1 MVKHVLG
8 VLAIGISSAGAVLGQ
23 QSAIG
28 PGPQRQ
34 AVARRAT
41 AAIHIDGRLDETDW
55 LFAVPIGPF
64 LQQVPQQGQPPTED
78 TEVRVLY
85 DEDALYF
92 GITCLDR
99 TPAAVVSTQLTRDAD
114 LDVDDRLTI
123 VLDPFFDHRN
133 GFFFQVNPA
142 GARTD
147 GQIASNAERLTRD
160 WDGIWSAAAQRT
172 GQGWVVE
179 IAVPFK
185 TLRFKPGQPVWGL
198 NIERQIKRKQEIDRW
213 TAADQNIWI
222 GNLAEAGRLE
232 DFSHVRQGLGLD
244 VRPYAAGG
252 DENGDGTADAGVDA
266 FKSLTPDLNAA
277 VTVNTDFAETEADL
291 RQVNLTRFP
300 LFFPEKR
307 AFFLEGSGVF
317 DAAGLSNSEDLR
329 PFFSR
334 RIGLVENVNG
344 DNISVPIAAGAK
356 LTGRQADYNIGLL
369 EIATRTTHDATLPGG
384 VLDGQNFVVLRA
396 SRNLFTQSWVG
407 GILTHGNPTGA
418 GSNTLVGAD
427 GHFATSTFHGNKNLT
442 LDLFGFRTSDEAIGK
457 KDGAGGFRVDY
468 PNDLWD
474 VSLNWKQIGNSFN
487 AALGFVPR
495 TGVRITT
502 LGVAFQPRPDRWG
515 IRQFFFE
522 FEPEYITNLENR
534 VENWRIFM
542 APFNTRTESGE
553 HLEWNIIPEFEH
565 LDAPF
570 EISPGVIIPPGS
582 YQWLRYRTEVNTATK
597 RPWVVDASWWYG
609 GFYDGTRR
617 EVAVGL
623 TLKPNTHVSM
633 AARVDRND
641 VALPQGS
648 FYTQVLE
655 LNLDYNFTPNVA
667 WANLVQYDNESRI
680 AGIQSRFRWI
690 LRPGND
696 LFLVLNRGWH
706 HELDGPFAPEFNHE
720 SVKLQYTFR
729 F

>member
-1 MVKHVLG
+1 M
-8 VLAIGISSAGAVLGQ
+8 
-23 QSAIG
+23 
-28 PGPQRQ
+28 
-34 AVARRAT
+34 
-41 AAIHIDGRLDETDW
+41 HIDGRLDEADW
-55 LFAVPIGPF
+55 LLAVPIGP
-64 LQQVPQQGQPPTED
+64 LVQQVPLQGQPPTEA
-78 TEVRVLY
+78 TEVRVLHD
-85 DEDALYF
+85 DEALYF

-99 TPAAVVSTQLTRDAD
+99 TPAAIVSTQLTRDAN

-147 GQIASNAERLTRD
+147 GQISNNAQTLTRD
-160 WDGIWSAAAQRT
+160 WDGIWSAAGRRT
-172 GQGWVVE
+172 AQGWVVE
-179 IAVPFK
+179 IAIPFK

-198 NIERQIKRKQEIDRW
+198 NVERQIKRKQEIDRW
-213 TAADQNIWI
+213 TAADANIWI
-222 GNLAEAGRLE
+222 GNLAEAGGLE
-232 DFSHVRQGLGLD
+232 DLSHVRQGLGLD
-244 VRPYAAGG
+244 VRPYVAGG
-252 DENGDGTADAGVDA
+252 GQNGDGTIASGVDV
-266 FKSLTPDLNAA
+266 FKNLTPDLNAG
-277 VTVNTDFAETEADL
+277 VTVHTDFAETEADL

-307 AFFLEGSGVF
+307 AFFLEGGGVF
-317 DAAGLSNSEDLR
+317 DAAGLAESEDLR

-334 RIGLVENVNG
+334 QIGLVQNVNG

-356 LTGRQADYNIGLL
+356 LTGRQSGYNIGLL
-369 EIATRTTHDATLPGG
+369 EIVTRTTHDATLPGG

-396 SRNLFTQSWVG
+396 SRNLFAQSWVG

-427 GHFATSTFHGNKNLT
+427 GHFATSTFRGNSNLS
-442 LDLFGFRTSDEAIGK
+442 LDLFAFRSSDEASGNH
-457 KDGAGGFRVDY
+457 DGAGGFRLDY
-468 PNDLWD
+468 PNDRWD
-474 VSLNWKQIGNSFN
+474 VSLNWKQIGDNFH

-502 LGVAFQPRPDRWG
+502 FGVAFQPRPDRWG

-522 FEPEYITNLENR
+522 FEPEYITNLDNR
-534 VENWRIFM
+534 VENWRVFM

-553 HLEWNIIPEFEH
+553 HLEWNLIPEFEH

-582 YQWLRYRTEVNTATK
+582 YQWLRYRAEVNTATK
-597 RPWVVDASWWYG
+597 RPWVVDGAWWYG

-623 TLKPNTHVSM
+623 TIKPNAHVSM
-633 AARVDRND
+633 AARVDRNE
-641 VALPQGS
+641 VVLPQGW

-667 WANLVQYDNESRI
+667 WANLVQYDNESRV

-706 HELDGPFAPEFNHE
+706 HDLDGPFVPEFNHE